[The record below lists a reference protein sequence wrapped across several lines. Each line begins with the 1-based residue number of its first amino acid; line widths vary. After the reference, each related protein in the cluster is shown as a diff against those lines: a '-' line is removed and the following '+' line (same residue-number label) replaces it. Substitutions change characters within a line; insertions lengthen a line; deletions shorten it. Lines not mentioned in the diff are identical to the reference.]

1 VSAMDFKK
9 WRKDFPILEDETL
22 VYLDTAA
29 SSLKP
34 IQVINKQREY
44 YEKYGVNVHRGV
56 YNLSFVAT
64 EEYENSRT
72 IVSDFINADFNEII
86 FTRGASSALNL
97 VASSYGLN
105 NLTSEDEILVSELE
119 HHSQVLPWQNVSNI
133 TGAKLVYI
141 PLDEEGRIT
150 IENFKKVFNENTKI
164 VAINYVSNVMGY
176 VSPLK
181 EIIEISHS
189 GNALVSV
196 DAAQAT
202 PHMEIDVKEL
212 DCDFLSFSGHKM
224 LGPTGIGVL
233 YGKFD
238 LLQKMPPIEFGGDMN
253 DNVNLFDAS
262 WKDAPYKF
270 ETGTPP
276 IAEAIGLGEAIKYLL
291 NVGLNEIKVYEKELK
306 DYAVSKLKEID
317 DIIVYNPTSE
327 TGIISFNIEG
337 VHPHD
342 AITFFDGDNICM
354 RAGHHCAQLI
364 IKWLDVVATL
374 RASFYFYNSKDEC
387 DKFVASVK
395 QARDFF
401 KSVGF

>member
-1 VSAMDFKK
+1 MDPKK

-34 IQVINKQREY
+34 IQVINKQKEY

-56 YNLSFVAT
+56 YNISYIAT
-64 EEYENSRT
+64 EEYENSRK
-72 IVSDFINADFNEII
+72 IISDFINADFNEVV

-105 NLTSEDEILVSELE
+105 NVSRGDEIIVSELE
-119 HHSQVLPWQNVSNI
+119 HHSQVLPWQNVANI

-141 PLDEEGRIT
+141 PLDKEGRIT
-150 IENFKKVFNENTKI
+150 LENFKKVFNENTKV

-176 VSPLK
+176 VAPIK
-181 EIIEISHS
+181 DIIDYSHQH
-189 GNALVSV
+189 NAIVSI
-196 DAAQAT
+196 DAAQAA
-202 PHMEIDVKEL
+202 PHMKLDVRDL
-212 DCDFLSFSGHKM
+212 DCDFLAFSGHKM

-276 IAEAIGLGEAIKYLL
+276 IAEAIGLGEAVKYLE
-291 NVGLNEIKVYEKELK
+291 NVGLSSIKQYEKELK
-306 DYAVSKLKEID
+306 DYTVNKLKEIE
-317 DIIVYNPTSE
+317 DIVLYNETSE
-327 TGIISFNIEG
+327 TGIISFNIDG

-364 IKWLDVVATL
+364 IKWLKVVATL
-374 RASFYFYNSKDEC
+374 RASFYFYNTYEEC
-387 DKFVASVK
+387 DKFVESVK
-395 QARDFF
+395 QAREFF